1 MPRACSISAA
11 VSPPIPPPAMM
22 TFIAGFRMPDDGCQ
36 ISKITF
42 RDQNI
47 SDYLVLFSDL
57 GHLLWLNAG
66 LADDVTPALRLFF
79 DEGAGLG
86 GRAATRADA
95 QRGKALAQAGIV
107 HRGVGGSIKFADDLR
122 WGFRRCRDR
131 MPSVGDAAVY
141 SELLQSRNVR

>member
-42 RDQNI
+42 RDQI
-47 SDYLVLFSDL
+47 YQITSFCSLTSDIYF
-57 GHLLWLNAG
+57 WLNAG
-66 LADDVTPALRLFF
+66 LADDVTPALRLSF

-107 HRGVGGSIKFADDLR
+107 HRGVGGGIKFADDFR
-122 WGFRRCRDR
+122 WGFRRRRDR
-131 MPSVGDAAVY
+131 MPSVGDAAVN
-141 SELLQSRNVR
+141 SELLQSGNVR